1 MNRRI
6 VLENRSLHATRER
19 DGKLDRT
26 LGGGAVLNILQWVRP
41 GQARF
46 TVEGEGAEI
55 WTCEESAVQSATE
68 KGFFSLRPTKA
79 RGRGQNSSRKLMK
92 PCSELNRSVRP
103 ALEWVLLVGGAWTEG
118 VGIRLVSGF

>member
-6 VLENRSLHATRER
+6 VLENRNLRVIRER

-41 GQARF
+41 GEARF

-55 WTCEESAVQSATE
+55 WICEESEIHASTE
-68 KGFFSLRPTKA
+68 
-79 RGRGQNSSRKLMK
+79 Q
-92 PCSELNRSVRP
+92 
-103 ALEWVLLVGGAWTEG
+103 
-118 VGIRLVSGF
+118 